1 MTTLVV
7 GDIVTDILALHEAP
21 LAADSDTAARIR
33 MAGGGSAANTAAWL
47 ASALSPVALVGVV
60 GEDEAGAARI
70 AELTAA
76 GVACECVRRAAEAA
90 TGSVVVLSDGTD
102 RTMRT
107 DRAANGLL
115 EAVDVDAALAAVDSP
130 DHVHVSGYVLFDEAS
145 APAGAHALTAARGR
159 AITTSVDAASSAP
172 LAALGAEAFFS
183 LVGRTDVLFANE
195 DEARVLTGL
204 SASPDKLAVALLPH
218 ATTVVV
224 KCGPEGAVWAGA
236 DGSVLSAPASP
247 ASTVVDQTGAGDAF
261 AAGYLATWR
270 TGGSPAE
277 CLAAGAR
284 LGALAVTRFGG
295 RP

>member
-7 GDIVTDILALHEAP
+7 GDIVTDILALHESP

-33 MAGGGSAANTAAWL
+33 MTGGGSAANTAAWL

-60 GEDEAGAARI
+60 GEDEAGAARL

-90 TGSVVVLSDGTD
+90 TGSVVVLSDGVD
-102 RTMRT
+102 RTMLT

-115 EAVDVDAALAAVDSP
+115 EPADIDAALAAVESP
-130 DHVHVSGYVLFDEAS
+130 GHLHLSGYVLFDEAS
-145 APAGAHALTAARGR
+145 APAGEHALNAARGR
-159 AITTSVDAASSAP
+159 AITTSVDAASAAP
-172 LAALGAEAFFS
+172 LAALGAERFFG
-183 LVGRTDVLFANE
+183 LVRRTDVLFANE

-204 SASPDKLAVALLPH
+204 SASADKLAVALLPY

-224 KCGPEGAVWAGA
+224 KCGPEGAMWAGA
-236 DGSVLSAPASP
+236 DGSVLASPASP

-261 AAGYLATWR
+261 AAGYLAAWR
-270 TGGSPAE
+270 AGGSPAE
-277 CLAAGAR
+277 ALAAGAR
-284 LGALAVTRFGG
+284 LGALAVTRFGA